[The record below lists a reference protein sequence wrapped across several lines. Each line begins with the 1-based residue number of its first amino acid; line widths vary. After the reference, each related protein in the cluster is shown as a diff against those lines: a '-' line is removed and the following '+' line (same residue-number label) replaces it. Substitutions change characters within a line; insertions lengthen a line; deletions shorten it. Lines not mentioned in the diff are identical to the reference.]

1 MLNKLFS
8 FLGFNSGENLV
19 GLSQLTEETV
29 KENKKVI
36 PQKSQKDVKLSDLM
50 RGA

>member
-8 FLGFNSGENLV
+8 FLGFNSGEALV
-19 GLSQLTEETV
+19 GLSHLSEDSV
-29 KENKKVI
+29 KTNTKANVAQPKKE
-36 PQKSQKDVKLSDLM
+36 VKLSDLM